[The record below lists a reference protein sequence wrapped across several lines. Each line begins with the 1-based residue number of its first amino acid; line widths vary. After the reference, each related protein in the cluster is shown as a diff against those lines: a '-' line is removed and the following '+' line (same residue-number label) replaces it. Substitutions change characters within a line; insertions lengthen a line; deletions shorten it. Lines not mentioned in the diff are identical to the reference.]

1 MVNITGVNNYT
12 MKKVIIGTFRSRQN
26 AEALIRHLRETVS
39 VPADDISY
47 IYKNTDGEVKEVA
60 SIGATETK
68 STVGEDTTTGA
79 MVGGSLG
86 ALAGVATV
94 AGVIPII
101 GPIFAAGPLIAALG
115 LGAGAVGLTAA
126 GALTGAIAGGVVG
139 ALVSLGVTSTE
150 AEAYAEQVR
159 AGDVLVVT
167 HAEDDDAVS
176 AAYDTYGAASIN
188 VYAPV
193 AV

>member
-1 MVNITGVNNYT
+1 
-12 MKKVIIGTFRSRQN
+12 MKKIIMGTFRSRQN
-26 AEALIRHLRETVS
+26 AEALITHLREQID
-39 VPADDISY
+39 VPAADISY
-47 IYKNTDGEVKEVA
+47 IYKNTEGEVKEVT
-60 SIGATETK
+60 SIDTPETAT
-68 STVGEDTTTGA
+68 TVGEDATTGA
-79 MVGGSLG
+79 MLGGSMG

-94 AGVIPII
+94 AGVIPVI

-126 GALTGAIAGGVVG
+126 GALTGAIAGGIAG
-139 ALVSLGVTSTE
+139 ALVNLGASQPE

-167 HAEDDDAVS
+167 HAEDDA
-176 AAYDTYGAASIN
+176 AITNAYDTYGAASIN

>member
-1 MVNITGVNNYT
+1 
-12 MKKVIIGTFRSRQN
+12 MKKIIMGTFRSRQN
-26 AEALIRHLRETVS
+26 AEALIKHLRESTD

-47 IYKNTDGEVKEVA
+47 IYKNTEGEVKEV
-60 SIGATETK
+60 SGSSATAQET
-68 STVGEDTTTGA
+68 TVGTDATTGA
-79 MVGGSLG
+79 MVGGSMG

-94 AGVIPII
+94 AGVIPVI

-126 GALTGAIAGGVVG
+126 GALTGAIAGGIAG
-139 ALVSLGVTSTE
+139 ALISLGASQPQ

-167 HAEDDDAVS
+167 HAPNEDAVVS
-176 AAYDTYGAASIN
+176 AYDTYGAASIN

-193 AV
+193 AM